1 MTFSITEYIITAFQ
15 RTFQKPMH
23 ELIAAHGFDRDDNEL
38 LVGKASNTGFTEAN
52 VDQRLSIESFQA
64 FEAQVVILI
73 TSVNLISSMS
83 IDELD
88 HCDDLNIPMRSTRKR
103 G

>member
-38 LVGKASNTGFTEAN
+38 SVGKASNTGFTEAN
-52 VDQRLSIESFQA
+52 VDQRLSIESFQV
-64 FEAQVVILI
+64 EAQVVILI
-73 TSVNLISSMS
+73 TANLISSKYRRVGS
-83 IDELD
+83 L
-88 HCDDLNIPMRSTRKR
+88 
-103 G
+103 